1 MEEQLISF
9 DTAKLAKEK
18 RFLKEWADLA
28 YKKDDQKLYGDTGIY
43 TDYPAPTQ
51 SLLQKWLREIHKIFI
66 NIIYDGNDEVFRV
79 QIVKQNNYNIRKVL
93 FIKKEDYIIEFFT
106 YEEAMEKGLQEALK
120 LLDYEYIES
129 SG

>member
-18 RFLKEWADLA
+18 RFLKEWTDLA

-51 SLLQKWLREIHKIFI
+51 SLLAKWLREIHKIFI

-79 QIVKQNNYNIRKVL
+79 QIVKQNNYNTRKVL

-120 LLDYEYIES
+120 LLKCTE
-129 SG
+129 